1 MVDAEQTRADLRQVS
16 RTSLVRKQEQE
27 VLPHCPDS
35 RAVPSC
41 QAWAPLAVLSRKGYY
56 SNLLLILDFYSLHF
70 YKAYMKWLSI

>member
-16 RTSLVRKQEQE
+16 RTSL
-27 VLPHCPDS
+27 HCPDS